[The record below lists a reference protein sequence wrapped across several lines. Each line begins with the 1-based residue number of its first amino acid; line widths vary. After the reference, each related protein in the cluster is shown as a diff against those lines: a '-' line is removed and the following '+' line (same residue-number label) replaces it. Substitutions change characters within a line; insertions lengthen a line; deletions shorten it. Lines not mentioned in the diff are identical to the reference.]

1 MREIEFTTHFQKD
14 FKREKRNPRHKDL
27 DKVLEGVI
35 DSLLLDKQLA
45 RKFLDHALKGEY
57 ADCRE
62 CHLKPDLLMI
72 YSKSGKSVLS
82 LIRLGSHSEL
92 F

>member
-1 MREIEFTTHFQKD
+1 MREIEFTTLFQKD
-14 FKREKRNPRHKDL
+14 FKREKKNPRHKDL
-27 DKVLEGVI
+27 DEVLEAVV
-35 DSLLLDKQLA
+35 DNLLVDKQLA
-45 RKFLDHALKGEY
+45 RKFFDHPLKGEY

-72 YSKSGKSVLS
+72 YSKPGRSVLS

>member
-1 MREIEFTTHFQKD
+1 MREIEFTTQFQKD
-14 FKREKRNPRHKDL
+14 FKRERKNSRHKDL
-27 DKVLEGVI
+27 DEVLAAVVDI
-35 DSLLLDKQLA
+35 LLAEKQLA
-45 RKFLDHALKGEY
+45 RKYLDHPLKGDY